1 MAWPTR
7 AERTLL
13 TYEFAGWIENP
24 ARAAR
29 RLASRPSGN
38 GGPIMVCLDTS
49 GSMSG
54 AREALSKA
62 LALKCISAAHAK
74 KRPCYL
80 YAFGGAQQL
89 AEIEVRIQVLVI
101 LIGR

>member
-1 MAWPTR
+1 
-7 AERTLL
+7 
-13 TYEFAGWIENP
+13 
-24 ARAAR
+24 
-29 RLASRPSGN
+29 
-38 GGPIMVCLDTS
+38 MVCLDTS

-80 YAFGGAQQL
+80 YAFGGAAQL
-89 AEIEVRIQVLVI
+89 AEIEVRIASCDAHVWAC
-101 LIGR
+101 GRADNRVHAGVSSFYQEMPRAICRSG

>member
-1 MAWPTR
+1 
-7 AERTLL
+7 
-13 TYEFAGWIENP
+13 
-24 ARAAR
+24 
-29 RLASRPSGN
+29 
-38 GGPIMVCLDTS
+38 MVCLDTS

-80 YAFGGAQQL
+80 YAFGGAAQL
-89 AEIEVRIQVLVI
+89 AEIEVRIPSCDAHVTACRQVGDRVHAGVSGSHSEMPRAI
-101 LIGR
+101 CRSG

>member
-1 MAWPTR
+1 
-7 AERTLL
+7 
-13 TYEFAGWIENP
+13 
-24 ARAAR
+24 
-29 RLASRPSGN
+29 
-38 GGPIMVCLDTS
+38 
-49 GSMSG
+49 MSG

-89 AEIEVRIQVLVI
+89 AEIEVSIKVLVI
-101 LIGR
+101 LIGM

>member
-1 MAWPTR
+1 MAWPIR